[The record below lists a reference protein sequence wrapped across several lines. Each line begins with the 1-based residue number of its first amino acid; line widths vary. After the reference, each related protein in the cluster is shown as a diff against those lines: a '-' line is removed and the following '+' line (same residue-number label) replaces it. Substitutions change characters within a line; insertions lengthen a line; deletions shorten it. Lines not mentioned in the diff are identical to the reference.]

1 MSPIPDIQPRES
13 GGTNSDVFARVR
25 GWAPK
30 EALEFLDLVLLFF
43 PDDFK
48 YRIKQVIDSLPTEAD
63 NLDKVLELVR
73 RQWQDLQSDE
83 HFQIAVA
90 GLPRAG
96 KSSLVR
102 MITANQAGGSPPIFV
117 PVNLPG
123 LQEFVGYESEQSLP
137 PELQEV
143 DMVLLVLD
151 GRFELSESTRDLH
164 RRLQNCGKPL
174 LVVLNKIDL
183 TDSPGDA
190 LKEAKRLLATT
201 VFPASIQKPGTVRRL
216 LKAIVASDPKALYVL
231 TRSLPDFRRSICDAT
246 ITQSAL
252 ASGLVGAIPIP
263 VSDLLPVAAIQT
275 AMLLKIA
282 RAFGYPLSH
291 ERARELLPLL
301 ASGVVVREGGYRL
314 RQKFPR
320 QERLISVSV
329 AGGWTFLV
337 GQFMVHYFE
346 QLCRLTE
353 KRETVVVPLK

>member
-1 MSPIPDIQPRES
+1 MSQIPDLQPRES
-13 GGTNSDVFARVR
+13 GAAKNDVFAQIR
-25 GWAPK
+25 GWAPA
-30 EALEFLDLVLLFF
+30 EVLEFLDQVMFLF

-48 YRIKQVIDSLPTEAD
+48 HRIKQVIDSLPAEAD

-73 RQWQDLQSDE
+73 RQWEDLQSDE

-102 MITANQAGGSPPIFV
+102 MITANQASGADPIFV

-123 LQEFVGYESEQSLP
+123 LPEFVGYEPAQSLP

-151 GRFELSESTRDLH
+151 GRFELSESTRDLY

-183 TDSPGDA
+183 TERPGEA
-190 LKEAKRLLATT
+190 LKEAKRLLGTT

-216 LKAIVASDPKALYVL
+216 LKAIVASDPKSLYVL
-231 TRSLPDFRRSICDAT
+231 TRNLPDFRRSICDAA

-252 ASGLVGAIPIP
+252 ASGIVGAIPIP

-282 RAFGYPLSH
+282 KAFGYPLSH

-320 QERLISVSV
+320 QGRLISVSV
-329 AGGWTFLV
+329 GGGWTFLV
-337 GQFMVHYFE
+337 GQLIVRYFE
-346 QLCRLTE
+346 QLSRLTE
-353 KRETVVVPLK
+353 KRGAVVVPMR

>member
-1 MSPIPDIQPRES
+1 MSQVPDIQPTES
-13 GGTNSDVFARVR
+13 GSEQHDVFAKVR
-25 GWAPK
+25 GWAPA
-30 EALEFLDLVLLFF
+30 EALEFLDQVLLFF

-48 YRIKQVIDSLPTEAD
+48 YRIKQVIDSLPAEAD

-90 GLPRAG
+90 GLPRTG

-102 MITANQAGGSPPIFV
+102 MITAKQANGSDPIFL

-137 PELQEV
+137 SELQKV

-183 TDSPGDA
+183 TERPGDA

-216 LKAIVASDPKALYVL
+216 LKAIVASDPRSLYVL
-231 TRSLPDFRRSICDAT
+231 TRYLPDFRRSICDAA

-252 ASGLVGAIPIP
+252 ASGIVGAIPIP
-263 VSDLLPVAAIQT
+263 VSDLLPIAAIQT

-291 ERARELLPLL
+291 ERARELLPML
-301 ASGVVVREGGYRL
+301 ASGVVVREGGHRL
-314 RQKFPR
+314 GRKFPG

-329 AGGWTFLV
+329 GGVWTFLV
-337 GQFMVHYFE
+337 GQLMVRYFE

-353 KRETVVVPLK
+353 KREPVVVPLR

>member
-1 MSPIPDIQPRES
+1 MSQKPDIQPRES
-13 GGTNSDVFARVR
+13 SAQNNDVFAKVR
-25 GWAPK
+25 GWAPT
-30 EALEFLDLVLLFF
+30 EVLEFLDQVLLFF

-48 YRIKQVIDSLPTEAD
+48 YRIKQVVDSLPANAD

-96 KSSLVR
+96 KSSLVK
-102 MITANQAGGSPPIFV
+102 MITARQASGSDPIFV
-117 PVNLPG
+117 PVNLHG
-123 LQEFVGYESEQSLP
+123 LPEFVGYESDQSLP

-164 RRLQNCGKPL
+164 RRLQKCGKPL

-183 TDSPGDA
+183 TRSPGDA

-201 VFPASIQKPGTVRRL
+201 VFPASIQKPGTVKRL
-216 LKAIVASDPKALYVL
+216 LKAIVAREPKSLYVL

-252 ASGLVGAIPIP
+252 ASGIVGAIPIP

-301 ASGVVVREGGYRL
+301 AAGVVVREGGYRL

-320 QERLISVSV
+320 QDRLISASV
-329 AGGWTFLV
+329 GGVWTFLV
-337 GQFMVHYFE
+337 GQLMVRYFE

-353 KRETVVVPLK
+353 KREPVVVPLR

>member
-1 MSPIPDIQPRES
+1 MSQISDIQPPES
-13 GGTNSDVFARVR
+13 GATNNDVFAKVR

-30 EALEFLDLVLLFF
+30 EALEFLDQVLLFF
-43 PDDFK
+43 PDDLK
-48 YRIKQVIDSLPTEAD
+48 YRIKQVIDSLPAEAD

-102 MITANQAGGSPPIFV
+102 MITANQASGSAPIFV

-143 DMVLLVLD
+143 DMVVLVLD

-164 RRLQNCGKPL
+164 RRLKNCGKPL

-183 TDSPGDA
+183 TERPGDA

-216 LKAIVASDPKALYVL
+216 LKAIVASDPKSLYVL

-329 AGGWTFLV
+329 AGVWTFLV
-337 GQFMVHYFE
+337 GQFMVRYFE

-353 KRETVVVPLK
+353 KREAVVVPLR